1 MSTHIDENI
10 LKRVRDYGFHKI
22 GNKSQDMYEN
32 MVGRDFKRTCT
43 SGKDFN
49 GKCILCVDNDSIKYI
64 ATSLKTCYS
73 AVSSTSGQEA
83 VRLIDSEFK
92 LLNNAYS
99 SSSNLDME
107 QVNSCRISLILLECN
122 LPIMSG
128 FDVSR
133 SIRAMRPPISNI
145 PIIILTNL
153 FTEEIQNKYIELG
166 INDFLRKPLKIEEL
180 EKVLTKCDW

>member
-1 MSTHIDENI
+1 
-10 LKRVRDYGFHKI
+10 
-22 GNKSQDMYEN
+22 MYEKN

-49 GKCILCVDNDSIKYI
+49 GKCILCVDNGSI
-64 ATSLKTCYS
+64 SLENILQQVLKLGYS

-122 LPIMSG
+122 L
-128 FDVSR
+128 VS
-133 SIRAMRPPISNI
+133 
-145 PIIILTNL
+145 
-153 FTEEIQNKYIELG
+153 
-166 INDFLRKPLKIEEL
+166 
-180 EKVLTKCDW
+180 